1 MVTAPSVSMGTRSVT
16 VSAILRIRA
25 ASSTTDGS
33 KNEVLVSASMQQ
45 HDVVS
50 AVKLSFTG
58 EENSIPPGVAKQ
70 VLSETSGSVVPVGQ
84 TTTKQFSVA
93 FCAQPV

>member
-1 MVTAPSVSMGTRSVT
+1 MGTRAVT
-16 VSAILRIRA
+16 VSAILRIRL

-33 KNEVLVSASMQQ
+33 TIEKVSVLKQQ
-45 HDVVS
+45 QVDVS
-50 AVKLSFTG
+50 AVKLSSTG
-58 EENSIPPGVAKQ
+58 EANSIPPGATKQ

-93 FCAQPV
+93 FCAQSV